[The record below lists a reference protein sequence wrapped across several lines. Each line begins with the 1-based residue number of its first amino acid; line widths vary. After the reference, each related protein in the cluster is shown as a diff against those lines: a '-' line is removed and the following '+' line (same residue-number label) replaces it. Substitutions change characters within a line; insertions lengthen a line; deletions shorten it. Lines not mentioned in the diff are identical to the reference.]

1 MVLSAVGVALLAV
14 LAATPGAWAAS
25 GAADIY
31 SVVFFILAP
40 VYASVGAMIVSRGSG
55 NRVGWIILAIGLLLS
70 AENAIGDYATY
81 ASFLSGQSLPGGIW
95 ASWLSNWLWVPGVVG
110 ALALLPI
117 YFPDGRV
124 PSKRWRPLVWIVCGA
139 AGISLAGFMFSPGP
153 ITSGSARTFN
163 NPVGIAALD
172 SSVDIFHGLYVL
184 AILVGVIS
192 GAASLVVRYRRG
204 SSDERHQVKW
214 FAGAFGLVAVSLAG
228 YASLPDMLGIQ
239 TPGWLIGGI
248 LCLGLTVIPLAIAV
262 AVLKYHLYDIDV
274 VINRALVY
282 GLLAAFITAVYV
294 AIVVGIGTL
303 VGSGGQPNL
312 ALSIVATAVV
322 AVGFQPVRERVQK
335 LANRLVYGKRAT
347 PYEVLSRFAENVAET
362 YAGEEVLSRMAQVLA
377 DGTGAVRAEVWLRS
391 GDFVRS
397 AAVHPD
403 GVPVEE
409 PVPVRE
415 QEMPELPEADRVV
428 PVRHQGEL
436 LGALA
441 VTKRQGES
449 LTPIEEKLLTDLAL
463 QAGLVLKNVG
473 LTADL
478 LLRLDD
484 LRASRQRLV
493 AAQDTERRR
502 LERNLH
508 DGAQQNLVA
517 IKVKLGLAE
526 MFAASDPQKA
536 QALITEITA
545 DAGEALETLRD
556 LARGI
561 YPPLLA
567 DQGLAAALSAQARK
581 ALLPVQVEAED
592 IGRYSQDIEAAVYF
606 CCLEAVQNVAKYAQA
621 TTVTIRLKRAGED
634 LQFTVSDDGQGFDS
648 AITVRGSGLQ
658 NMADRLAA
666 LGGDL
671 DVSSKPGQGTT
682 VTGVVPA
689 AVLQPA

>member
-81 ASFLSGQSLPGGIW
+81 ASVLSGQSLPGGIW

-172 SSVDIFHGLYVL
+172 SSVDVFHGLYVL

-248 LCLGLTVIPLAIAV
+248 LCLGLTVIPVAIAV

-567 DQGLAAALSAQARK
+567 DQGLATALSAQARK

-648 AITVRGSGLQ
+648 AITARGSGLQ

-671 DVSSKPGQGTT
+671 DVSSKPGEGTT

>member
-81 ASFLSGQSLPGGIW
+81 ASVLSGQSLPGGIW

-671 DVSSKPGQGTT
+671 DVSSKPGEGTT

>member
-81 ASFLSGQSLPGGIW
+81 ASVLSGQSLPGGIW

-172 SSVDIFHGLYVL
+172 SSVDVFHGLYVL

-391 GDFVRS
+391 GDFVRP

-449 LTPIEEKLLTDLAL
+449 LTPIEENLLTDLAL

-567 DQGLAAALSAQARK
+567 DQGLATALSAQARK

-671 DVSSKPGQGTT
+671 DVSSKPGEGTT

>member
-1 MVLSAVGVALLAV
+1 
-14 LAATPGAWAAS
+14 
-25 GAADIY
+25 
-31 SVVFFILAP
+31 
-40 VYASVGAMIVSRGSG
+40 
-55 NRVGWIILAIGLLLS
+55 
-70 AENAIGDYATY
+70 
-81 ASFLSGQSLPGGIW
+81 
-95 ASWLSNWLWVPGVVG
+95 
-110 ALALLPI
+110 
-117 YFPDGRV
+117 
-124 PSKRWRPLVWIVCGA
+124 
-139 AGISLAGFMFSPGP
+139 
-153 ITSGSARTFN
+153 
-163 NPVGIAALD
+163 
-172 SSVDIFHGLYVL
+172 
-184 AILVGVIS
+184 
-192 GAASLVVRYRRG
+192 
-204 SSDERHQVKW
+204 
-214 FAGAFGLVAVSLAG
+214 
-228 YASLPDMLGIQ
+228 
-239 TPGWLIGGI
+239 
-248 LCLGLTVIPLAIAV
+248 
-262 AVLKYHLYDIDV
+262 
-274 VINRALVY
+274 
-282 GLLAAFITAVYV
+282 
-294 AIVVGIGTL
+294 

-567 DQGLAAALSAQARK
+567 DQGLATALSAQARK

-648 AITVRGSGLQ
+648 AITARGSGLQ

-671 DVSSKPGQGTT
+671 DVSSKPGEGTT

>member
-81 ASFLSGQSLPGGIW
+81 ASVLSGQSLPGGIW

-172 SSVDIFHGLYVL
+172 SSVDVFHGLYVL

-248 LCLGLTVIPLAIAV
+248 LCLGLTAIPLAIAV

-391 GDFVRS
+391 GDFVRP

-409 PVPVRE
+409 PVPVRA

-671 DVSSKPGQGTT
+671 DVSSKPGEGTT

>member
-1 MVLSAVGVALLAV
+1 MVLSVVGLALLAV

-70 AENAIGDYATY
+70 AENAIGDYASY
-81 ASFLSGQSLPGGIW
+81 ASVLPGQSLPGGIW
-95 ASWLSNWLWVPGVVG
+95 AGWLSNWLWVPGVVG

-117 YFPDGRV
+117 YFPNGRV

-139 AGISLAGFMFSPGP
+139 AGISLAGFMFSPGL

-172 SSVDIFHGLYVL
+172 SSVDVFHGLYVL

-214 FAGAFGLVAVSLAG
+214 FAGAFGLVAVMLAG
-228 YASLPDMLGIQ
+228 YASLPDTLGIQ

-248 LCLGLTVIPLAIAV
+248 LCLGLTVIPVAIAV

-391 GDFVRS
+391 GDFVRP

-671 DVSSKPGQGTT
+671 DVSSKPGEGTT

>member
-1 MVLSAVGVALLAV
+1 
-14 LAATPGAWAAS
+14 
-25 GAADIY
+25 
-31 SVVFFILAP
+31 
-40 VYASVGAMIVSRGSG
+40 
-55 NRVGWIILAIGLLLS
+55 
-70 AENAIGDYATY
+70 
-81 ASFLSGQSLPGGIW
+81 
-95 ASWLSNWLWVPGVVG
+95 
-110 ALALLPI
+110 
-117 YFPDGRV
+117 
-124 PSKRWRPLVWIVCGA
+124 
-139 AGISLAGFMFSPGP
+139 
-153 ITSGSARTFN
+153 
-163 NPVGIAALD
+163 
-172 SSVDIFHGLYVL
+172 
-184 AILVGVIS
+184 
-192 GAASLVVRYRRG
+192 
-204 SSDERHQVKW
+204 VKW

-391 GDFVRS
+391 GDFVRP

-449 LTPIEEKLLTDLAL
+449 LTPIEENLLTDLAL

-567 DQGLAAALSAQARK
+567 DQGLATALSAQARK

-671 DVSSKPGQGTT
+671 DVSSKPGEGTT

>member
-81 ASFLSGQSLPGGIW
+81 ASVLSGQSLPGGIW

-172 SSVDIFHGLYVL
+172 SSVDVFHGLYVL

-391 GDFVRS
+391 GDFVRP

-567 DQGLAAALSAQARK
+567 DQGLATALSAQARK

-671 DVSSKPGQGTT
+671 DLSSKPGEGTT

>member
-1 MVLSAVGVALLAV
+1 VIDDLGHVMLKVTSYVMLFAPIAVWAAIMATVSKNGLAV
-14 LAATPGAWAAS
+14 LWKL
-25 GAADIY
+25 
-31 SVVFFILAP
+31 VVFMGGFYLSLMILW
-40 VYASVGAMIVSRGSG
+40 G
-55 NRVGWIILAIGLLLS
+55 IL
-70 AENAIGDYATY
+70 
-81 ASFLSGQSLPGGIW
+81 
-95 ASWLSNWLWVPGVVG
+95 VVVG
-110 ALALLPI
+110 FIVIGPRYSHLLRLIREPLMIAFSTASSEAAYPKTLEGLNRFGASARISSFVLPLGYSFNLDGTMMYCTFASIFIAQTYKIEMSLGTQFAMLATL
-117 YFPDGRV
+117 
-124 PSKRWRPLVWIVCGA
+124 
-139 AGISLAGFMFSPGP
+139 M
-153 ITSGSARTFN
+153 ITSK
-163 NPVGIAALD
+163 
-172 SSVDIFHGLYVL
+172 
-184 AILVGVIS
+184 GVA
-192 GAASLVVRYRRG
+192 GVPRASLVVIA
-204 SSDERHQVKW
+204 STLSQ
-214 FAGAFGLVAVSLAG
+214 FG
-228 YASLPDMLGIQ
+228 
-239 TPGWLIGGI
+239 
-248 LCLGLTVIPLAIAV
+248 IPEA
-262 AVLKYHLYDIDV
+262 
-274 VINRALVY
+274 
-282 GLLAAFITAVYV
+282 GLLMIM
-294 AIVVGIGTL
+294 GIDTFLDMGRSATNVIGNSL
-303 VGSGGQPNL
+303 
-312 ALSIVATAVV
+312 ATAVV

-648 AITVRGSGLQ
+648 AITARGSGLQ

-671 DVSSKPGQGTT
+671 DVSSKPGEGTT

>member
-81 ASFLSGQSLPGGIW
+81 ASVLSGQSLPGGIW

-172 SSVDIFHGLYVL
+172 SSVDVFHGLYVL

-262 AVLKYHLYDIDV
+262 AVLKYHLYDIGV

-391 GDFVRS
+391 GDFVRP

-449 LTPIEEKLLTDLAL
+449 LTPIEENLLTDLAL

-567 DQGLAAALSAQARK
+567 DQGLATALSAQARK

-671 DVSSKPGQGTT
+671 DVSSKPGEGTT

>member
-81 ASFLSGQSLPGGIW
+81 ASVLSGQSLPGGIW

-172 SSVDIFHGLYVL
+172 SSVDVFHGLYVL

-391 GDFVRS
+391 GDFVRP

-567 DQGLAAALSAQARK
+567 DQGLATALSAQARK

-671 DVSSKPGQGTT
+671 DVSSKPGEGTT